1 MKINIKQEF
10 IIADIKETKNEK
22 YKILILGS
30 LDFSGTMSFLVE
42 KEMIEKIK
50 ERDLVEVEY
59 FIQVSN
65 EKIDKEY
72 KEIIK
77 NKRLVKISTK

>member
-1 MKINIKQEF
+1 MKINIKQDF
-10 IIADIKETKNEK
+10 IISDIKETKNEK